1 MKNTDTT
8 TTAGGKATLITR
20 QQVAQRLAVS
30 SRTVKRREKE
40 GKLTP
45 VKLSSRCVRYYESEV
60 DNLIA
65 ECCVE
70 G

>member
-1 MKNTDTT
+1 MFIHNTT
-8 TTAGGKATLITR
+8 GKEGAKAPLITR
-20 QQVAQRLAVS
+20 RQAAQRLAVS
-30 SRTVKRREKE
+30 PKTIQRREKE

-60 DNLIA
+60 DKLIA
-65 ECCVE
+65 ECCM